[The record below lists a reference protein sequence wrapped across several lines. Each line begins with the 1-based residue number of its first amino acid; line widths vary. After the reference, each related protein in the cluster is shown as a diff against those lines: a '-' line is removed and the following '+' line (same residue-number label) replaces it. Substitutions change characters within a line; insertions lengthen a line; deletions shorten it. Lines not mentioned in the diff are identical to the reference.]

1 MYFLG
6 KGNLYVAA
14 RDANGDPGVFT
25 DLLECPVFE
34 LEPQVT
40 YVDNVKTSK
49 SGPNEQD
56 MHLEVTRKLTG
67 SLQMKEPTVA
77 NLVHILHGESAT
89 DTGASYTGNAA
100 LPSGLVV
107 GDIVHLPGDHVG
119 ISSLVLKDS
128 TGSPVTLT
136 LGTHYSLWDADAA
149 LVKILSLTTIT
160 QPIKA
165 FSYTYKDSTDVKI
178 LTKAV
183 ANKCLYFSGVNL
195 ADLDTA
201 GLPKP
206 IICQLH
212 NVSIEPAA
220 KVGLKSEDFD
230 MYEMKFTAL
239 IDPLKAV
246 STSLG
251 RFGWIRHPVSAT

>member
-1 MYFLG
+1 MLQRG
-6 KGNLYVAA
+6 MRTAIPECSRTCLNA
-14 RDANGDPGVFT
+14 RCSSSSRRLNT
-25 DLLECPVFE
+25 K
-34 LEPQVT
+34 T
-40 YVDNVKTSK
+40 TSK
-49 SGPNEQD
+49 RAKTGPNEQD

-89 DTGASYTGNAA
+89 DTGASYTANAA

-165 FSYTYKDSTDVKI
+165 FSYTYKDST
-178 LTKAV
+178 
-183 ANKCLYFSGVNL
+183 
-195 ADLDTA
+195 
-201 GLPKP
+201 
-206 IICQLH
+206 
-212 NVSIEPAA
+212 
-220 KVGLKSEDFD
+220 
-230 MYEMKFTAL
+230 
-239 IDPLKAV
+239 
-246 STSLG
+246 TS
-251 RFGWIRHPVSAT
+251 RS